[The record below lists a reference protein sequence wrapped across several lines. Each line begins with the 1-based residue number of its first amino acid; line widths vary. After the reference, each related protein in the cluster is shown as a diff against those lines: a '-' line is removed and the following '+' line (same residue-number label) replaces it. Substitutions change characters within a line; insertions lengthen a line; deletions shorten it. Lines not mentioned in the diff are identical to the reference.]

1 MSTIQKIAKRFFD
14 KYYKNMHPEAALRY
28 FPVVQKL
35 KDLKL
40 EGSKI
45 LEIGSGSLGITPYL
59 KKPVDGID
67 IDFSGPET
75 PLVNKIK
82 AGGVILPFHKN
93 SYDVVIAVDV
103 LEHIEPYLRAKAI
116 SEWLK
121 VAKKLVIIV
130 VPIGQFSEKQDRE
143 LDLYWQKVF
152 KDKNLFLTEHVK
164 NGLPQAEEILVNIDK
179 LARQLGKKAK
189 VNSRPLLNLGVR
201 KFLMKTWIS
210 KNKYKY
216 YLYLKGYLL
225 LLPLL
230 KYANFGKCYRRIFVV
245 EFVSPAE
252 DRSSSR
258 ATSSR

>member
-1 MSTIQKIAKRFFD
+1 MSKKTFEKITKRFFVNFVKKFFS
-14 KYYKNMHPEAALRY
+14 KYYKNMHPETALRY
-28 FPVVQKL
+28 VPVVQKL

-40 EGSKI
+40 TDSKI

-59 KKPVDGID
+59 KKPIDGID
-67 IDFSGPET
+67 IDFSGPQT
-75 PLVNKIK
+75 PLINKIK
-82 AGGVILPFHKN
+82 AAGIVLPFHKN
-93 SYDVVIAVDV
+93 SYDVVIAIDV
-103 LEHIEPYLRAKAI
+103 LEHIEPLLRAKAI

-152 KDKNLFLTEHVK
+152 KDQNLFLTEHVK
-164 NGLPQAEEILVNIDK
+164 NGLPQAEEILVDIDK

-201 KFLMKTWIS
+201 KLLMKTWIS

-245 EFVSPAE
+245 ELA
-252 DRSSSR
+252 R
-258 ATSSR
+258 